1 LAGQVAGRLQVLHH
15 IMIRGTE
22 RRKIYKD
29 DKDRENFIGRLSN
42 FLPETQ
48 TSSTLKKFQNALSV
62 PAVQLI
68 DEDGGYRMFSNND
81 QSILVAPAHQWFS
94 QLL

>member
-1 LAGQVAGRLQVLHH
+1 LIANGHKPVVL
-15 IMIRGTE
+15 IE
-22 RRKIYKD
+22 AKI
-29 DKDRENFIGRLSN
+29 S
-42 FLPETQ
+42 ETQ
-48 TSSTLKKFQNALSV
+48 PSSTLKKFQNALSV

-81 QSILVAPAHQWFS
+81 QSILVAPTHQWFS